1 MEIKCSWL
9 WEMLPL
15 IWKPT
20 WDKLGQPKF
29 GGETT
34 KQKPFREWC
43 WSCCNNLRHGITN
56 LRPLS
61 FVKRCNYIHRI
72 KINYVSY
79 WSIISL
85 HVCCL
90 NMFCILYWCPT
101 NTSTKKNLPNKV
113 TVADVQAA
121 RGGTLGKCSD
131 GTAPT
136 KVWRWSH
143 GTEMYGYLT
152 VGFCTIWRFNFLDP
166 WRIHRAFFVDR

>member
-101 NTSTKKNLPNKV
+101 NTSTKKISQTKSPLQMCKLP
-113 TVADVQAA
+113 VAVHWVSA
-121 RGGTLGKCSD
+121 RMAQHQQRCEDGAMALRCTDTWQLGSVRSEGSTSLTHD
-131 GTAPT
+131 G
-136 KVWRWSH
+136 SI
-143 GTEMYGYLT
+143 GL
-152 VGFCTIWRFNFLDP
+152 FL
-166 WRIHRAFFVDR
+166 